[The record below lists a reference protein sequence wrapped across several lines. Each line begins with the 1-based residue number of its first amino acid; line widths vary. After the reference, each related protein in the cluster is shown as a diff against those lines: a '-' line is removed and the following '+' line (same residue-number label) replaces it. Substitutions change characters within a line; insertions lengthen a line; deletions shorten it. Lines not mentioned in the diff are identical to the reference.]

1 MPQILLLYNSGAG
14 QQDPQHFLN
23 SVTAI
28 FEEADTQ
35 VTARKVD
42 FGKNPFE
49 ELPDVDYIVVAGGDG
64 TVGYIVDRMLRH
76 NIDLPLGIIP
86 AGTANDFARML
97 GASSDPRLAAQ
108 QILRGEVRT
117 VDCGRVNGRFFVNI
131 LSFGLF
137 TTTSQHTFGL
147 GKRIFGRVAYFF
159 EGLGELRHI
168 RAIPLIVRSDGE
180 EFTAEV
186 ITALI
191 FNGRTAG
198 RFPLARHAQP
208 DDGLLDGVF
217 ILRRPIWRLLFDAVR
232 YLCGGSPSS
241 FRLVRSRRF
250 HLTTPLTDVI
260 TDTDGERGPHFP
272 LDVECISGNLKIKI

>member
-1 MPQILLLYNSGAG
+1 MPKVLLLHNSGAG
-14 QQDPQHFLN
+14 HHKPQRFLD
-23 SVTAI
+23 SVMSV
-28 FEEADTQ
+28 FEESGIH

-42 FGKNPFE
+42 FDKNPFE
-49 ELPDVDYIVVAGGDG
+49 ELQDIEYIVVAGGDG
-64 TVGYIVDRMLRH
+64 TLEYVVNQMLYH

-97 GASSDPRLAAQ
+97 GASSNPRKAAR
-108 QILRGEVRT
+108 QILRGEVRI

-159 EGLGELRHI
+159 EGMGELRHI
-168 RAIPLIVRSDGE
+168 RAIPLTVRSDSE
-180 EFTAEV
+180 EFTADV
-186 ITALI
+186 ITTLV

-198 RFPLARHAQP
+198 RFPLARHARP
-208 DDGLLDGVF
+208 DDGLLDGIF
-217 ILRRPIWRLLFDAVR
+217 ILHRPIWRLFFDILR
-232 YLCGGSPSS
+232 YFCGGCPSS
-241 FRLVRSRRF
+241 FKLVRSQQF
-250 HLTTPLTDVI
+250 HLSTPLTDVV

-272 LDVECISGNLKIKI
+272 LDVECISGSIKIKI